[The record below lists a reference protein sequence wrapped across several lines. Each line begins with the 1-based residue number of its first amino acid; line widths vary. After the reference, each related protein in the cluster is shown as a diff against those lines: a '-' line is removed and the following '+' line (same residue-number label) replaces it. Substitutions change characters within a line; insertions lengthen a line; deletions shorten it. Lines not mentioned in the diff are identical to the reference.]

1 MSVSQFR
8 QEKPVDVWYTVC
20 PVPSAVSIA
29 VGKGELQQAFA
40 NSGVNLQSVR
50 THADRKIREAH
61 YDQSQ
66 SNLFREGG
74 NIPPIWSK
82 SVGKDLKVIGLTW
95 IDNASLIIS
104 LPNSGIR
111 NAGDLKGKRLGI
123 IKRPNDQIDHA
134 RAGQLKAYLTALKHG
149 GVKREDAKFIDIV
162 IEEPQVALQPDG
174 TQLSSS
180 AFSVDKLRAVDGFF
194 LRALLQGEVDAIHV
208 GASRV
213 GLKALLG
220 GHVVFNAG
228 DTALDPLDR
237 VANSTPIA
245 FTVKT
250 DLLESNPDV
259 VTAYVAQ
266 NLRTARW
273 AKANQ
278 AEARRYIARDTGAT
292 EEEVGRGYSPEVAAQ
307 LEPSLD
313 DKLVGYLEHQKNFLL
328 AEGFIKKDFAI
339 SDFIAREPL
348 IAARKLVDAEAAER
362 AA

>member
-1 MSVSQFR
+1 MSVSHLR
-8 QEKPVDVWYTVC
+8 HENPVDVWYTVC
-20 PVPSAVSIA
+20 PVPSAISIA
-29 VGKGELQQAFA
+29 VGKGELQRAFA

-82 SVGKDLKVIGLTW
+82 SLGKDLKVIGLTW
-95 IDNASLIIS
+95 IDHASLIIS
-104 LPNSGIR
+104 LPDSGIR

-149 GVKREDAKFIDIV
+149 GVRREDARFVDIV
-162 IEEPQVALQPDG
+162 IDEPQVAVPPDG
-174 TQLSSS
+174 SELSSS
-180 AFSVDKLRAVDGFF
+180 AFSVNKLRAQDGYF

-208 GASRV
+208 GSSRV
-213 GLKALLG
+213 GLQALVG
-220 GHVVFNAG
+220 GHVVFNAA
-228 DTALDPLDR
+228 DPALDPLDR
-237 VANSTPIA
+237 VANGTPTA

-250 DLLESNPDV
+250 ELLESNPEI
-259 VTAYVAQ
+259 VTAYIAQ

-273 AKANQ
+273 AKANP
-278 AEARRYIARDTGAT
+278 AEARRYIARDTAAT
-292 EEEVGRGYSPEVAAQ
+292 EEEVVLGYSSDVTAQ

-313 DKLVGYLEHQKNFLL
+313 DRLVGYLEHQKNFLL

-339 SDFIAREPL
+339 ADFIAREPL
-348 IAARKLVDAEAAER
+348 IAARKLVDAEGANR